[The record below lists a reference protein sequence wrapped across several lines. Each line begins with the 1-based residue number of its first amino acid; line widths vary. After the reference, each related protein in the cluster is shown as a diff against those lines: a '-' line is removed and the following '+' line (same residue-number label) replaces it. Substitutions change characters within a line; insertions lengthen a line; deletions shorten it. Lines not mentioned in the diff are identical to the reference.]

1 LPEVAVCGTYFGMKV
16 RTTGPSADPIPTP
29 HSKSRQPGSWL
40 NAVLS
45 FRTRNRQTSEEGI
58 HVYYGKS
65 IETYVERLLGKRLA
79 LIPIAR

>member
-1 LPEVAVCGTYFGMKV
+1 MCGTYFELKT
-16 RTTGPSADPIPTP
+16 RTTGPSADPSPTRN
-29 HSKSRQPGSWL
+29 SRSRQPGSWL

-45 FRTRNRQTSEEGI
+45 FRTRNRQTPEEGI

-65 IETYVERLLGKRLA
+65 IKTYVEHLLGKRLA